1 VSYGEVVIVLE
12 QSVTKPFWEA
22 TRDYLRRRIVLGRY
36 RKVGRTG
43 TIEIPGGKYTTTY
56 AIVVEDEPIAWL
68 YLRSRPGWAALEVR
82 QVFVHKDFRGQK
94 LAQRLYKAAINT
106 DGCLLASGPSHSKYS
121 MGLWKK
127 FIQKKTFN
135 IWAHDFN
142 NTRLHCQVEYD
153 ENGDLQCEFPVY
165 TRLPGK
171 HDIRFVAE
179 RK

>member
-1 VSYGEVVIVLE
+1 MIILE

-22 TRDYLRRRIVLGRY
+22 TRDYLRRRVQLERF

-43 TIEIPGGKYTTTY
+43 VIEIPGGRYTTTY
-56 AIVVEDEPIAWL
+56 AIVLEDEPIAWL
-68 YLRSRPGWAALEVR
+68 YLRARPGWAAFEVR
-82 QVFVHKDFRGQK
+82 QVFSHKDFRGQG

-106 DGCLLASGPSHSKYS
+106 DGCLVASGPSHSKYS

-127 FIQKKTFN
+127 FIKNRTFN

-142 NTRLHCQVEYD
+142 NVRLRCPVEVD
-153 ENGDLQCEFPVY
+153 EDGELECEFPVY
-165 TRLPGK
+165 QRLPGK

-179 RK
+179 KK